1 METQMASRETT
12 EQITRMSTSRA
23 ATTVKKVAAIVVLVL
38 ATLSL
43 ATAQIPECAPGTLS
57 DYAMLGPGGCLIGD
71 KKFSNFS
78 YYHRGPN
85 GLPSSSIS
93 VTPGT
98 VPDSED
104 AGILFEGKWTA
115 PVPKES
121 FVTYTIEV
129 QPNGKPI
136 HGASLQMQSGEIT
149 GTGQARVVAKL
160 CPMQDSSDS
169 CGSEGLNLKV
179 VLSKAASNHPVDQGQ
194 FKSPLTAVRVS
205 TPVDVFPGS
214 GGSAA
219 LKGFMTVFT
228 Q

>member
-1 METQMASRETT
+1 MKTKTASHETIAP
-12 EQITRMSTSRA
+12 IPRMNTPCV
-23 ATTVKKVAAIVVLVL
+23 ATTGKKLVTIVVLVL

-43 ATAQIPECAPGTLS
+43 AKAQTPECTPGNLS
-57 DYAMLGPGGCLIGD
+57 DYEKLGTGGCLLGD

-78 YYHRGPN
+78 YYHGSN

-104 AGILFEGKWTA
+104 TGILFEGKWTA
-115 PVPKES
+115 PVSNES

-129 QPNGKPI
+129 EPNGKPI
-136 HGASLQMQSGEIT
+136 NGASLQMQSGEIT
-149 GTGQARVVAKL
+149 GTGQARVVVEL
-160 CPMQDSSDS
+160 CPLQDSPDS

-179 VLSKAASNHPVDQGQ
+179 VLSKAASNQAIDQGQ

-205 TPVDVFPGS
+205 TPVDVAPGN
-214 GGSAA
+214 GGTAA